1 MGEPE
6 DTKALAEKARNDK
19 IIENMKSAGLR
30 GQIDLHPSLPDV
42 KQLSFDD
49 VHINDKRQHGV
60 TEEEAKSYIK
70 NARFSVTK
78 WNGKYTNYFS
88 DAGAAYVDNEEG
100 KIRTAFKKEQYDETT
115 RKAMEEMEK

>member
-1 MGEPE
+1 
-6 DTKALAEKARNDK
+6 
-19 IIENMKSAGLR
+19 MKSAGMR

-49 VHINDKRQHGV
+49 VHINDERQHGV

-70 NARFSVTK
+70 NARFLVTK

-100 KIRTAFKKEQYDETT
+100 KIRTAFKNEQYDETT
-115 RKAMEEMEK
+115 RKAMEEMKNEGA